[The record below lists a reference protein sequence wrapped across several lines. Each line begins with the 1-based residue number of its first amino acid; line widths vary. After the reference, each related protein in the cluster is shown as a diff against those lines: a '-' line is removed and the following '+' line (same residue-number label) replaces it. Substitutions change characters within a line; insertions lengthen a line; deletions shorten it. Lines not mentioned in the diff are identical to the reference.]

1 MVRPLRSRT
10 AMRFSP
16 SVIVPVLAVCTSLAS
31 APLAHA
37 DPGPPP
43 ATSTAAPSV
52 AGLAVTRAS
61 VDPADLELARRP
73 EISGDR
79 AAAGVVTATVVGFGL
94 GQAVEGRWHDTG
106 WIYTVGESLSLMIL
120 ASGVASGFQHCLF
133 VPDSSCAGANQLAL
147 AGLIGMGAFH
157 LAGIIDAAVA
167 PSVHN
172 RHVREARG
180 RVGWAR
186 VARVAPYVAPTSHG
200 STVGLTLSF

>member
-1 MVRPLRSRT
+1 MLWRT
-10 AMRFSP
+10 AMRSSP
-16 SVIVPVLAVCTSLAS
+16 SAIVPVLVVCSSLAS
-31 APLAHA
+31 ASLAHA

-43 ATSTAAPSV
+43 ATSTAAPGV
-52 AGLAVTRAS
+52 PGFAVTPAS

-106 WIYTVGESLSLMIL
+106 WIYAVGESLSVVIL
-120 ASGVASGFQHCLF
+120 VSGAVSGFQHCF
-133 VPDSSCAGANQLAL
+133 FISDSSCAGAKQLAL
-147 AGLIGMGAFH
+147 AGLIGMGVFH

-180 RVGWAR
+180 RVGWPG
-186 VARVAPYVAPTSHG
+186 VAYVAPTSHG